1 MEPQAELYD
10 LRLHRLEQLTASMV
24 ESQASMVQVLQ
35 EHSVRLANIETR
47 LDNIETRLD
56 NIETRLDRVEE
67 LLTLALDDLAFIKN
81 HLNRGE

>member
-1 MEPQAELYD
+1 MEQQTELYD

-35 EHSVRLANIETR
+35 EHSVRLANIESR
-47 LDNIETRLD
+47 LDNIETRM
-56 NIETRLDRVEE
+56 TRVEE

-81 HLNRGE
+81 HLQQRE